1 MAVKRKKYQRRL
13 WSVSEKFE
21 VVQARQRGLTLAEL
35 WALYR
40 VHCHAV
46 AKWVKAYENQGIAGL
61 EQTGNRAV
69 RGMSAKVAAAE
80 QVLEQVTQVSEAAP
94 ATAVGA
100 GKAQGALYRHGLLG
114 LARETVRKLLRRRG
128 RGPILLG
135 RRRRNKPPVVR
146 YFERANPNDLW
157 QTDIMSF
164 MLKGQYRV
172 YLIGFMDDHSR
183 FLVGWGLYRFQTAAN
198 VQEVFRAAIEKRG
211 LPKEVLSDN
220 GRQYYTWRGKSQF
233 TTMLLKLGI
242 RHIRSRPYHPQ
253 TCGKIESFWR
263 NLFQECL
270 SQLPLAS
277 FEEAQ
282 EKIGAYI
289 EYYNFKRPH
298 QGINQV
304 TPSDRYYQVAD
315 QVKQIVEQNTAK
327 VEETVAPLADYQ
339 PPAYLVGNLGGREL
353 RVVAKA
359 AEVMLT
365 DAALPAEVK
374 SSIAG
379 TNGSSGGC
387 LDTAGG
393 EIVRPGPRTCTTDKG
408 AEAENGRRG
417 ENGQGASYEVA
428 QSSGAAGA
436 DPIGLG
442 AGPVDGSAVSGGGRL
457 AGAVLPVDEAG
468 ASRSASSLGT
478 EAAWAKVREECRAGG
493 AEDSADGGAPS
504 TSGAASGELAQGAGP
519 LAGSEPSRAAD
530 HPAAGP
536 GPGVGGVV

>member
-1 MAVKRKKYQRRL
+1 MAVKRRKYQRRL
-13 WSVSEKFE
+13 WSVSEKLE

-35 WALYR
+35 WALYQ

-46 AKWVKAYENQGIAGL
+46 AKWVKAYEDQGIAGL

-80 QVLEQVTQVSEAAP
+80 QLLEQATQVAEAAP

-100 GKAQGALYRHGLLG
+100 GKAQGVLYRHGLLG
-114 LARETVRKLLRRRG
+114 LARETVRKLLRRNG
-128 RGPILLG
+128 RGPILRG
-135 RRRRNKPPVVR
+135 YRRRNKPPVVR
-146 YFERANPNDLW
+146 SFERANPNDLW

-304 TPSDRYYQVAD
+304 TPSDRYYQVAN
-315 QVKQIVEQNTAK
+315 QVKQIVEQNTAR
-327 VEETVAPLADYQ
+327 VEETVPPLADYR
-339 PPAYLVGNLGGREL
+339 PPAYLVGNLGGKEL
-353 RVVAKA
+353 RVVARS
-359 AEVMLT
+359 AEVSLRESVT
-365 DAALPAEVK
+365 LSGEEAVHGRKEPSEAAQPA
-374 SSIAG
+374 
-379 TNGSSGGC
+379 
-387 LDTAGG
+387 
-393 EIVRPGPRTCTTDKG
+393 
-408 AEAENGRRG
+408 
-417 ENGQGASYEVA
+417 
-428 QSSGAAGA
+428 GAAGS
-436 DPIGLG
+436 DPVGPG
-442 AGPVDGSAVSGGGRL
+442 AGPAGGGVVSGGGRV

-468 ASRSASSLGT
+468 TKVGAPSLGSQEAGT
-478 EAAWAKVREECRAGG
+478 ETRERCGAGG
-493 AEDSADGGAPS
+493 AEDRADGGA
-504 TSGAASGELAQGAGP
+504 SGAPGEPSRGATQGTGP
-519 LAGSEPSRAAD
+519 LAGSEPGRAAD
-530 HPAAGP
+530 HPAAGS
-536 GPGVGGVV
+536 GPGVGDAV